1 MKATAQGQK
10 HPSLLIQSLAMID
23 MLQKC
28 SKIFAKELRSP
39 LAELLADG
47 FVKEDFVPRTKRK
60 KTDVILMICLR
71 HNT

>member
-1 MKATAQGQK
+1 
-10 HPSLLIQSLAMID
+10 MID